1 MPTKIEI
8 DKKLLTELYSVKQL
22 SAGKIS
28 QRLGY
33 SQTCIYNN
41 LKRWQIPIISN
52 SQRYKGKPGRPH
64 TKEARKKLALSKM
77 GDKNPMKRLEVRLKV
92 SKKNKGR
99 KYSNDIRARMSK
111 AQKGRTITWGDK
123 LSAAN
128 KKWYTSV
135 EGQEFIR
142 QLKQRTGF
150 KNPMY
155 GKSEQI
161 QKRHWSKIWDSNR
174 KKNLISKFREA
185 RMKQKFSL
193 KSTKI
198 EIMVAEELV
207 KRKIAFLKHYPVLNI
222 CQPDI
227 VIPKYKVVVQCDG
240 DWWHGNPNIY
250 NQSNLAKIPQNNMR
264 RDNLKD
270 FQLHEEGWHVIR
282 FWESDIKDNV
292 AHCVDKVENF
302 IKKKQGV

>member
-8 DKKLLTELYSVKQL
+8 NKKLLTELYSVKQL
-22 SAGKIS
+22 SVGKIS

-33 SQTCIYNN
+33 SQTCIYDN

-64 TKEARKKLALSKM
+64 TKEARKELALSKM

-111 AQKGRTITWGDK
+111 AQKGRTITCG
-123 LSAAN
+123 
-128 KKWYTSV
+128 
-135 EGQEFIR
+135 
-142 QLKQRTGF
+142 
-150 KNPMY
+150 
-155 GKSEQI
+155 
-161 QKRHWSKIWDSNR
+161 
-174 KKNLISKFREA
+174 
-185 RMKQKFSL
+185 
-193 KSTKI
+193 
-198 EIMVAEELV
+198 
-207 KRKIAFLKHYPVLNI
+207 
-222 CQPDI
+222 
-227 VIPKYKVVVQCDG
+227 IPKYKVVVQCDG

-264 RDNLKD
+264 RDNLQD